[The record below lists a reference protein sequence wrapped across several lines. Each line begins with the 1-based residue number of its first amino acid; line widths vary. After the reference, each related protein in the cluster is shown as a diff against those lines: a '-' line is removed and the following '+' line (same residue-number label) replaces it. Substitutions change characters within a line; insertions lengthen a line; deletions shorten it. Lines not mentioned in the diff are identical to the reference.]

1 MQITVNSVS
10 DLGLALR
17 AVRHSSNVRLDDLA
31 GMAGV
36 SKQFASEVEHGKPTV
51 QLGLVLKLLSEL
63 GVPLMLDIPREA
75 ELELATL
82 RLKGGLKPLKK
93 RSTEAAARKS
103 AGAPNVGN
111 VGNVDK
117 D

>member
-1 MQITVNSVS
+1 MQITVHSVS

-17 AVRHSSNVRLDDLA
+17 AVRRSSKVRLDDLA

-36 SKQFASEVEHGKPTV
+36 SKQFASEVEHGKSTV
-51 QLGLVLKLLSEL
+51 QLGLVLKLLDEL
-63 GVPLMLDIPREA
+63 GVPLTLNIPQEA
-75 ELELATL
+75 ELEIATL
-82 RLKGGLKPLKK
+82 RLNGGLKPLKK

-103 AGAPNVGN
+103 ATARI